1 MLCSPA
7 RMTGERQ
14 RPEKETTYFMTG
26 SMYAAISG
34 LKTHMSKLNVIGNNV
49 ANANTYAYKSSRM
62 TFRESMYTTLTS
74 GSDGGNSRGG
84 INPSQIGFGVT
95 VGTIDLNMS
104 SATYAPTGYDM
115 DCMIDGDGF
124 FLVGDKNQT
133 VRSADEI
140 NKLELTRMG
149 DLGFDRS
156 GYLVDGAGRVVYG
169 FSTVQNPNY
178 NPGGSPPVTD
188 KTIVSTELVPIRLPL
203 SAAAPTVTNGGK
215 TAGSDSRNWEEGAA
229 VYPVLSAPNTAN
241 ANSRHNIAGD
251 KATQPTGTP
260 TYPPA
265 DGVSVVAA
273 NTEDKCIQLES
284 MSIDASGRI
293 TGINVKTKET
303 VVVGYVAVASVDNA
317 SGVTHT
323 DGPYYKALGGAGDVR
338 VSVLG
343 GALDG
348 KYLNNKVLDPA
359 TSAGITTRDAI
370 LNGGNTSLRNGGLEA
385 SGTDIANEFSEMIT
399 TQRGYQAN
407 TRIITVTDSMLE
419 ELVNIKR

>member
-1 MLCSPA
+1 
-7 RMTGERQ
+7 
-14 RPEKETTYFMTG
+14 MTG

-62 TFRESMYTTLTS
+62 TFRESMYTTVTS
-74 GSDGGNSRGG
+74 GSDGGATRGG
-84 INPSQIGFGVT
+84 INPSQVGFGVT

-104 SATYAPTGYDM
+104 SSTYAPTGYDM

-133 VRSADEI
+133 IRSAGDV
-140 NKLELTRMG
+140 NKLDLTRMG
-149 DLGFDRS
+149 DLGFDRN

-169 FSTVQNPNY
+169 FATVQNPDY
-178 NPGGSPPVTD
+178 DPTATPPILE
-188 KTIVSTELVPIRLPL
+188 KTIISTELTAIRLPL
-203 SAAAPTVTNGGK
+203 SAAAPTEVNGGK
-215 TAGSDSRNWEEGAA
+215 EAAPSTTTLWDEGTA
-229 VYPVLSAPNTAN
+229 VYQVLSDPDAAN
-241 ANSRHNIAGD
+241 GNARSNI
-251 KATQPTGTP
+251 QPTNTVSGTAP
-260 TYPPA
+260 
-265 DGVSVVAA
+265 GESVIVP

-284 MSIDASGRI
+284 MSIDASGKI
-293 TGINVKTKET
+293 TGINVKTKEP
-303 VVVGYVAVASVDNA
+303 VVVGYVAIASVDNP
-317 SGVTHT
+317 SGVTHA

-348 KYLNNKVLDPA
+348 KYLNNKTPDTSGTMTGIA
-359 TSAGITTRDAI
+359 TGDAI
-370 LNGGNTSLRNGGLEA
+370 LSGGNTSIRNGGLEA

>member
-1 MLCSPA
+1 
-7 RMTGERQ
+7 MTGA
-14 RPEKETTYFMTG
+14 
-26 SMYAAISG
+26 MYAAISG

-62 TFRESMYTTLTS
+62 TFRESMYTTMTS
-74 GSDGGNSRGG
+74 GSNGGATSGG
-84 INPSQIGFGVT
+84 TNPSQVGYGVT

-124 FLVGDKNQT
+124 FLVGDKNT
-133 VRSADEI
+133 PVRSADDVS
-140 NKLELTRMG
+140 KLNLTRMG
-149 DLGFDRS
+149 DLGFDSS

-169 FSTVQNPNY
+169 FSTVQNPAY
-178 NPGGSPPVTD
+178 NPTGTPPVTD

-203 SAAAPTVTNGGK
+203 SAAAPTVANGGK
-215 TAGSDSRNWEEGAA
+215 AADTDTTSVWEEGAA
-229 VYPVLSAPNTAN
+229 VYAVLSDVDATNG
-241 ANSRHNIAGD
+241 NSRSNIPGD
-251 KATQPTGTP
+251 KAVQPTGTV
-260 TYPPA
+260 TYPVPA
-265 DGVSVVAA
+265 GASAIA
-273 NTEDKCIQLES
+273 SNTEDKCIQLES

-293 TGINVKTKET
+293 TGINVKTSET

-317 SGVTHT
+317 SGVTHL

-343 GALDG
+343 GVLDG

-359 TSAGITTRDAI
+359 NPTGIATNDAI
-370 LNGGNTSLRNGGLEA
+370 LNGGTTSIRNGGLEA
-385 SGTDIANEFSEMIT
+385 SNTDIASEFAEMIT
-399 TQRGYQAN
+399 TQRGYQASS
-407 TRIITVTDSMLE
+407 RIITVTDSMLE